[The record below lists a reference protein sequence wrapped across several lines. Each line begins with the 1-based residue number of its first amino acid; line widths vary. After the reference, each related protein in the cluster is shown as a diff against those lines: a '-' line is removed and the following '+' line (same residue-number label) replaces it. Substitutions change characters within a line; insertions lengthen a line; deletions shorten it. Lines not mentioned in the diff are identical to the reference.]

1 MLLFLC
7 TFMLAEI
14 DLILFSSLNLPGEAD
29 QEEKESP
36 ENTVDDDPIP
46 EASTTPNLEES
57 DENSDGDS
65 TEGDDEAE
73 EDSELEEQDA
83 EENDNDVSTIRTA
96 HIVIDSDSEVEAGHQ
111 ADVATGHSEATLLEG
126 TD

>member
-1 MLLFLC
+1 M
-7 TFMLAEI
+7 
-14 DLILFSSLNLPGEAD
+14 
-29 QEEKESP
+29 
-36 ENTVDDDPIP
+36 
-46 EASTTPNLEES
+46 EES

-96 HIVIDSDSEVEAGHQ
+96 NIVIDSDSEVEAGHQ
-111 ADVATGHSEATLLEG
+111 AEAAIGHSEATLLEG
-126 TD
+126 TY